1 MPTAITLRPAELQEA
16 VLEIAFSQAILDQ
29 VRETENQ
36 IAQRA
41 HTLFDQRGAVAGH
54 AVEDWF
60 RAESE
65 LLKPVP
71 VEMIETSRDVM
82 VRAEVPG
89 FSSWDLI
96 VEADANN
103 LLLRGSVE
111 NICVECKKAGNRECI
126 HTSTTRIFR
135 RVELP
140 APVTSQDASAKL
152 SNGVLTVSI
161 PKAVSSR
168 WAAEKAV

>member
-1 MPTAITLRPAELQEA
+1 MPTAITLRPADLQEA
-16 VLEIAFSQAILDQ
+16 VLDIAFSQAILDQ
-29 VRETENQ
+29 VHKTEKE

-41 HTLFDQRGAVAGH
+41 YALYEQRGAGDGH

-60 RAESE
+60 HAESE

-71 VEMIETSRDVM
+71 VERIETSNEVM

-89 FSSWDLI
+89 FSSRDLI
-96 VEADANN
+96 VEGDANN
-103 LLLRGSVE
+103 LLVRGSVE
-111 NICVECKKAGNRECI
+111 NACLECKKAGNRKCV

-135 RVELP
+135 HVSLP
-140 APVTSQDASAKL
+140 VSVTPRGASAKL
-152 SNGVLTVSI
+152 NNGVLTVSI

>member
-1 MPTAITLRPAELQEA
+1 MPTAITLRPADLHEA
-16 VLEIAFSQAILDQ
+16 VLDIAFSQSILDQ

-41 HTLFDQRGAVAGH
+41 YTLFQQRGAVDGH
-54 AVEDWF
+54 AGDDWF

-71 VEMIETSRDVM
+71 VEMIETGNDVM

-89 FSSWDLI
+89 FSSRDLI
-96 VEADANN
+96 VEADAHN

-135 RVELP
+135 CVELP
-140 APVTSQDASAKL
+140 VPVTPRDASAKL

-161 PKAVSSR
+161 PQAVSSR